1 MMRAPRIGLLG
12 SYSSRNLGDTAI
24 QLTVI
29 RNLRARLP
37 DAEIIGICTEPD
49 DVRATLS
56 IDAFPYTWELR
67 QDGSIPFEHWPWRA
81 REPLQ
86 RIAHLLRIYRFV
98 RELDLLVISGGGQFD
113 ELWGGAFRQPYL
125 LWIWTLMAKLRKVP
139 IAAFGLGWDF
149 IETRTAGRFCVGAME
164 RADCRYVRDPGTAEL
179 LHRAGLRKPVNV
191 GADPAFCIRPG
202 SGGERGPTTVPRRFI
217 VVSPIAASAI
227 APDSRAGHATHLE
240 QLARACRAWM
250 DEGFDI
256 RFVCS
261 QPVMDGP
268 WITKLTDGLPCVE
281 GGPTWRIAREPGVDA
296 YLTEVEG
303 ATFVLSARLHG
314 LILALATGSPVIGI
328 NYSRKIAQ
336 LLVDCG
342 MQGFLVD
349 PFAETAEGLLA
360 KSRALMGSE
369 RQLREALRTYM
380 HFATASLDSAYTS
393 MLDLL
398 PAQEQHRNTLK

>member
-1 MMRAPRIGLLG
+1 MTRRPRIGLLG

-29 RNLRARLP
+29 RNLRVRLP
-37 DAEIIGICTEPD
+37 DAEIIGICIEPE
-49 DVRATLS
+49 DVRAALS
-56 IDAFPYTWELR
+56 IDAFPYSWELR
-67 QDGSIPFEHWPWRA
+67 QDGTVPFEHWPWRA
-81 REPLQ
+81 KEALQ

-139 IAAFGLGWDF
+139 IAAFGLGWDY
-149 IETRTAGRFCVGAME
+149 IETRAAGRFCVGAME
-164 RADCRYVRDPGTAEL
+164 RADYRYVRDPGTAEL
-179 LHRAGLRKPVNV
+179 LRRAGLRKTVNV

-202 SGGERGPTTVPRRFI
+202 FGGERAPMTVPRRFI

-227 APDSRAGHATHLE
+227 APDSRAGHAAHLQ
-240 QLARACRAWM
+240 QLARACRGWM

-261 QPVMDGP
+261 QLAMDGP
-268 WITKLTDGLPCVE
+268 WITTLTNGLSSVE
-281 GGPTWRIAREPGVDA
+281 GGPTWRVAREPGVDA
-296 YLTEVEG
+296 YLAEIEG

-314 LILALATGSPVIGI
+314 LILALAAGSPVIGI

-336 LLVDCG
+336 LLIDCD
-342 MQGFLVD
+342 MQDFLVD
-349 PFAETAEGLLA
+349 PDAETAEGLLA
-360 KSRALMGSE
+360 RSRMLVGSE
-369 RQLREALRTYM
+369 QQLREALRKYM

-398 PAQEQHRNTLK
+398 PAREPAP